1 MDCAW
6 RDYRVRKWT
15 DLFMAA
21 EDNKAATTRL
31 AALRGAQSP
40 EGDRAAAV
48 LSKPAFELALGSVVR

>member
-6 RDYRVRKWT
+6 GDYRVKKWT

-21 EDNKAATTRL
+21 EDDEAATTRL

-40 EGDRAAAV
+40 EGDRAASV
-48 LSKPAFELALGSVVR
+48 LSEPAFELALSGVVR

>member
-6 RDYRVRKWT
+6 GDYRVKKWT

-21 EDNKAATTRL
+21 ENNKAATTRL

>member
-6 RDYRVRKWT
+6 GDYRVKKWT

-21 EDNKAATTRL
+21 EDDEAATTRL

-40 EGDRAAAV
+40 EGDRAASV
-48 LSKPAFELALGSVVR
+48 LSEPAFELALGGVVR